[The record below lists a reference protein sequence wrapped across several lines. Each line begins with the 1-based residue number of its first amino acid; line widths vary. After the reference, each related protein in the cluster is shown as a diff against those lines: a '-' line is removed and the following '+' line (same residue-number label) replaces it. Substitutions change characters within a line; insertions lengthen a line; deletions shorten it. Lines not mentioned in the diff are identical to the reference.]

1 MKFPP
6 FVLSPLIYLIGS
18 ITLFTVIFQIYEG
31 FITRSDRRKSVSGF
45 EVLSSS
51 LESSIN
57 NNIEGEII
65 SSFLENSTNATL
77 TLDSY
82 RKVIEPIDIVTGIY
96 FVAVEVF
103 EDERE
108 SFEKKLSEEYDLPS
122 TIVDIN
128 GIPSEKRDSY
138 WASLYHPFDFGR
150 GVDLKSEPLRFKS
163 ITDAIETSEVSYS
176 LPIIAIDTLEISTLK
191 TFPVISIPGFSRS
204 VLGRF
209 VKFTDLL
216 GRNFNSES
224 NLDGFF
230 DGKSNRLDV
239 FMIEGN
245 IRQNVYTNGDQTVDS
260 EIFRRTFSISDIK
273 ELELIGYEEIDG
285 VGLSFTVT
293 YLCVVLLITLGICF
307 LEYKRVILHKKT
319 ELNRVK
325 AIRDSEEKSKFMH
338 HLSHE
343 IRNPMHNII
352 GTVGLIDVDE
362 MTLESQNYID
372 VIKKSGKSLMN
383 LVNDVLDV
391 ASIESGKIELK
402 VTDVNIRLLV
412 IEIVSGLSK
421 SLFSVKT
428 DNIPDNIKLIIHG
441 NVPFGYIKSDKTRI
455 SQVLMNL
462 LSNAIKYTEKG
473 SIQVNVNAS
482 TKNNQSMEICIKV
495 ADTGI
500 GMSSEQV
507 DVLFTPFTRFYKNKE
522 IKGTGL
528 GLSISRPIAKLLGGD
543 LTCVSETDQGS
554 EFTFT
559 FETPGTTNSSR
570 IRTMYSRDF
579 NTESISKYESA
590 NTRKY
595 TKSYHIRRKFYFEDR
610 VNFLIVDD
618 IPLNI
623 EIMKKQLQIAGATV
637 FSAEG
642 GKESLVLC
650 MENVYDMIF
659 MDNYMPGIGGI
670 EATTLIRSSS
680 LNRDTPLIFVTADV
694 TSNSINEFFEAGAND
709 FLGKPFESEQLFETI
724 MKYIGCLKVTDK
736 RGSDSENSTS

>member
-1 MKFPP
+1 MKFPR
-6 FVLSPLIYLIGS
+6 FVLSPLIYLLAS
-18 ITLFTVIFQIYEG
+18 IALFTVIFEVYEG
-31 FITRSDRRKSVSGF
+31 FVTRSDRRESLSEF
-45 EVLSSS
+45 ELLSSS

-77 TLDSY
+77 DSY

-96 FVAVEVF
+96 IVAVEVF
-103 EDERE
+103 QDERE

-122 TIVDIN
+122 TIVDVN
-128 GIPSEKRDSY
+128 GIPSGQRDSY
-138 WASLYHPFDFGR
+138 WAVLYHPFDFGR

-163 ITDAIETSEVSYS
+163 ITDAIERSEVSYS
-176 LPIIAIDTLEISTLK
+176 LPIISIDTLEVSTLK
-191 TFPVISIPGFSRS
+191 TFPVISIPGFPRS
-204 VLGRF
+204 ILGRF
-209 VKFTDLL
+209 VKFPDLL
-216 GRNFNSES
+216 GRN
-224 NLDGFF
+224 LDVFF
-230 DGKSNRLDV
+230 SGKSNRLDV

-245 IRQNVYTNGDQTVDS
+245 IRQNVYTNGDETIDS
-260 EIFRRTFSISDIK
+260 EVFRRTLRISGIK

-285 VGLSFTVT
+285 VGFSFMVT
-293 YLCVVLLITLGICF
+293 YWCVVLLLTLGICF

-325 AIRDSEEKSKFMH
+325 AIHDSEEKSKFMH

-352 GTVGLIDVDE
+352 GTLGLIDVDE
-362 MTLESQNYID
+362 MTHESQNYID
-372 VIKKSGKSLMN
+372 VIRKSGKSLMN

-421 SLFSVKT
+421 SLFNIKT
-428 DNIPDNIKLIIHG
+428 NDNIPDNIKLIIHG
-441 NVPFGYIKSDKTRI
+441 NVPFGYIKSDRTRI

-473 SIQVNVNAS
+473 SIQVHVGARS
-482 TKNNQSMEICIKV
+482 KNSESMEVCIKV

-507 DVLFTPFTRFYKNKE
+507 DVLFTPFTRFYRNKE

-528 GLSISRPIAKLLGGD
+528 GLSISKPIARLLGGD
-543 LTCVSETDQGS
+543 LTCVSEINNGS

-559 FETPGTTNSSR
+559 LEAPGTVNPSR

-579 NTESISKYESA
+579 NAESIRKYDSA

-610 VNFLIVDD
+610 VDFLIVDD

-623 EIMKKQLQIAGATV
+623 EIMKKQLQMAGATV
-637 FSAEG
+637 FSAG
-642 GKESLVLC
+642 SGKEALDLC
-650 MENVYDMIF
+650 RENVYDTIF
-659 MDNYMPGIGGI
+659 MDNYMPEMGGV
-670 EATTLIRSSS
+670 EATKLIRSSS
-680 LNRDTPLIFVTADV
+680 LNKDTPLIFVTADV
-694 TSNSINEFFEAGAND
+694 TSGSINEFFEAGAND

-724 MKYIGCLKVTDK
+724 MKYVGCLKVTEQMG